1 MFQLGVVEELA
12 ARLQHRHT
20 LYYSQDEYDGILPA
34 VETERVGLAEDDA
47 SLMWKVFDYA
57 SMSATPNKRPRLHV
71 DISVSERNGQTEY
84 ATAAPETAH
93 RTAFETPVN
102 NTASTP
108 IGYQN
113 FSRPEDNLDLS
124 MFDQL
129 PEDWAFT
136 IDDWTLFGA
145 PGSMYLQ

>member
-1 MFQLGVVEELA
+1 M
-12 ARLQHRHT
+12 
-20 LYYSQDEYDGILPA
+20 
-34 VETERVGLAEDDA
+34 GLAEDDA

-57 SMSATPNKRPRLHV
+57 SMSATPNKRPRLPV
-71 DISVSERNGQTEY
+71 DTSVVERNSQPGI
-84 ATAAPETAH
+84 ATATPETAQ
-93 RTAFETPVN
+93 RPAFQAPMSTSINIPM
-102 NTASTP
+102 NTL
-108 IGYQN
+108 GFQN

-145 PGSMYLQ
+145 PGSTYLQ

>member
-1 MFQLGVVEELA
+1 M
-12 ARLQHRHT
+12 
-20 LYYSQDEYDGILPA
+20 PA

-47 SLMWKVFDYA
+47 TLMWKVFDYA
-57 SMSATPNKRPRLHV
+57 SLSATPNKRPRLDV
-71 DISVSERNGQTEY
+71 DTSISGKNEAAY
-84 ATAAPETAH
+84 PMAAPETTNRPTFKTTLNPGAH
-93 RTAFETPVN
+93 VPV
-102 NTASTP
+102 STL
-108 IGYQN
+108 GYQN

-145 PGSMYLQ
+145 PGSTYLQ